1 MQIGVIGWW
10 SYDNQG
16 DLAMLS
22 ALRAGLAPHRVVPLD
37 VGFAAH
43 PDALY
48 RLNRLDY
55 VILGGGTLIPR
66 KPGPPF
72 DTFDSWQNWL
82 ECPLGVAGLGVD
94 PLIESYRPAVN
105 ALIDHARFFFVRDH
119 ASFQLLGRPE
129 VQIAPDLTFAYPL
142 QVERAGWG
150 ERKRPLCGINL
161 RKSAQFDP
169 HPWLEVIAHL
179 PIEIRGIP
187 LSSFESFDESALLR
201 QLDPGCATAYAPDLY
216 AGLDLMIGAAFHSAV
231 FAVQAAVPIIAIAY
245 APKVRHFME
254 EIGLGQYVLSADEWG
269 KLPELVDEVLAAR
282 AHLQQRL
289 ETIREGLQRK
299 AHHMFQT
306 VGQEIAQSGQRH
318 KQFDASVTAIV
329 IGSGD
334 WRKDERTLTSCLA
347 QTHENLEVLFSPA
360 EESSQE
366 LPAIAADRV
375 TVTDARSG
383 YAGRLQCAL
392 TKAQGEYVTW
402 LDSGDWLAEDA
413 LDCLVSRLEQDP
425 GCDVLYSDYWLL
437 SEANMPVETHY
448 VPEAGKLY
456 RRDVVGPCFLVR
468 KRVLSAVNG
477 FPPDSPL
484 PTYSQWLEL
493 SSAYRFTAFHAPLMY
508 SARQPRAPHVI
519 VRERAARRVWRKNLP
534 AWRRALWR
542 VIDSDFGER
551 VVIQPVARLNRLLRS
566 VIHGRR

>member
-22 ALRAGLAPHRVVPLD
+22 ALRAGLSPHRVVPLD

-55 VILGGGTLIPR
+55 VILGGGTLIPG

-72 DTFDSWQNWL
+72 DTFDTWQNQL
-82 ECPLGVAGLGVD
+82 ECPLGVVGLGVD

-105 ALIDHARFFFVRDH
+105 TLIDHARFFFVRDQ

-129 VQIAPDLTFAYPL
+129 VQVAPDLTFAYPL
-142 QVERAGWG
+142 QVERADCGKR
-150 ERKRPLCGINL
+150 ERPLCGINL
-161 RKSAQFDP
+161 RKSARLDP
-169 HPWLEVIAHL
+169 HPWLEVIAQL
-179 PIEIRGIP
+179 PVEFRGIP
-187 LSSFESFDESALLR
+187 LSSFASFDESVLLR
-201 QLDPGCATAYAPDLY
+201 QLDPGCATAYASGLY
-216 AGLDLMIGAAFHSAV
+216 AGLDFMIGAAFHSVV
-231 FAVQAAVPIIAIAY
+231 FAVQAAVPVIAIAY

-254 EIGLGQYVLSADEWG
+254 EIGLGQYVLSADAWG
-269 KLPELVDEVLAAR
+269 KLPELVDEVLTTR
-282 AHLQQRL
+282 SHLRQGL
-289 ETIREGLQRK
+289 ETIREGLQHK
-299 AHHMFQT
+299 AHQMFQT
-306 VGQEIAQSGQRH
+306 VEHEIAQSGQRH
-318 KQFDASVTAIV
+318 QPCDASVTVIV

-334 WRKDERTLTSCLA
+334 RRKDERTLASCLA
-347 QTHENLEVLFSPA
+347 QTYENLEVLFSPA

-366 LPAIAADRV
+366 LAAIATDRV
-375 TVTDARSG
+375 TVTDAGSD
-383 YAGRLQCAL
+383 YASRLQCAL

-413 LDCLVSRLEQDP
+413 LDCLVGRLEQDP
-425 GCDVLYSDYWLL
+425 SCDVLYSDYWLL
-437 SEANMPVETHY
+437 SEANMPVVTHY

-468 KRVLSAVNG
+468 KRVLSTVGG
-477 FPPDSPL
+477 FPVDSPL
-484 PTYSQWLEL
+484 PTYGLWLEL
-493 SSAYRFTAFHAPLMY
+493 SSVYRFTAFHAPLMY

-519 VRERAARRVWRKNLP
+519 VCERAARRVWRKNLP
-534 AWRRALWR
+534 AWRRTLWR
-542 VIDSDFGER
+542 IIDSDFGER
-551 VVIQPVARLNRLLRS
+551 FVVQPVARLNRLLRS
-566 VIHGRR
+566 VIYGRH